1 MNASGGTGTV
11 GYLDWR
17 SQRLI
22 DLVVGLLQLQFRT
35 KRINAT
41 SILSFNHLNLSFGKI
56 FFPYPENNSDFL
68 NIHVACNCSSVYISQ
83 SECRLYLITGG
94 NLSHILQVRYFYFSS
109 QTCL

>member
-1 MNASGGTGTV
+1 MHREV
-11 GYLDWR
+11 LELGYLDWR